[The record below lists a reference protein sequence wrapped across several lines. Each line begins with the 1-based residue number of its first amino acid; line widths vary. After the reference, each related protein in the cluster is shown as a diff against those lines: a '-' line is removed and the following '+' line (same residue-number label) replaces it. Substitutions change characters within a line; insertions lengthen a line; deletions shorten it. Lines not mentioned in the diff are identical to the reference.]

1 MLSLKE
7 IRQTL
12 SFAGFMGSAIT
23 LLAATTLFNNSKLA
37 SVSTLSGTLSLYAYI
52 RVEKENHQ
60 SRLQEELEISQATLN
75 QVEASLKETSHQN
88 HALRCKI
95 QPYIQPDGSLLDVEA
110 QESLVAALRAYLDR
124 AEERLYSCTDQL
136 EAVTEERE
144 SLKLEADR
152 LKGQIISL
160 EGVKTQWAQKFDHM
174 ILANAQ
180 EVDALNAKLN
190 ELNLENMQ
198 FKAQFSNADEV
209 ARLRAKQEFY
219 QTQEMLEALKTE
231 YGEVFKKYSD
241 VATLYNSLRSE
252 HLALNDEYVKE
263 FTELNEAVSKG

>member
-7 IRQTL
+7 IKQPL
-12 SFAGFMGSAIT
+12 SFAGFLGSAIT
-23 LLAATTLFNNSKLA
+23 LLAATTLFNNSKFA
-37 SVSTLSGTLSLYAYI
+37 SLSTLSGTLSLYAYI
-52 RVEKENHQ
+52 RVEKENTQ

-88 HALRCKI
+88 QALLCKI
-95 QPYIQPDGSLLDVEA
+95 QPYIQPDGSLLNVEA
-110 QESLVAALRAYLDR
+110 QESLVAALRAYLER
-124 AEERLYSCTDQL
+124 AEERLYICTDQL

-160 EGVKTQWAQKFDHM
+160 EEVKAQWAQKFDHM

-180 EVDALNAKLN
+180 EVDALNARVN

-209 ARLRAKQEFY
+209 ARLREIGRASCRER
-219 QTQEMLEALKTE
+219 
-231 YGEVFKKYSD
+231 V
-241 VATLYNSLRSE
+241 
-252 HLALNDEYVKE
+252 
-263 FTELNEAVSKG
+263 